1 MKLGMTL
8 RTSILRRLVKE
19 KSDSGHKILRYSRF
33 YDVTSR
39 DFGAKKDK
47 CLKIRQKYFCKANC
61 KKLTQNIVIEQV

>member
-19 KSDSGHKILRYSRF
+19 KSDSGKTILRYSRF
-33 YDVTSR
+33 FDVNSR

-47 CLKIRQKYFCKANC
+47 CLKIRQKYFCEANC
-61 KKLTQNIVIEQV
+61 KNPTQKIVLEQD

>member
-19 KSDSGHKILRYSRF
+19 KSDSGKQKLRYSRF
-33 YDVTSR
+33 CDVTSR

-47 CLKIRQKYFCKANC
+47 CLKIRQKYVYEANC
-61 KKLTQNIVIEQV
+61 KKLTQAIVIEQV